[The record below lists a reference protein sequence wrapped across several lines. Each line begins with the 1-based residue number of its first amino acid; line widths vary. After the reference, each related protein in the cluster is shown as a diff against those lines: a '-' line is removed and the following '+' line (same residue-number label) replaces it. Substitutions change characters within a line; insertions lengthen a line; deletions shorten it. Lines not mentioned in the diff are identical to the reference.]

1 MFVHIL
7 AFRFAPGSM
16 FRRAFCMVSNSAH
29 TIVLATI
36 TRPFRSHVP
45 RRPLMR
51 KNTPNTK
58 QITTVIVRL
67 CLPIHA
73 CKDPSIDEAL

>member
-16 FRRAFCMVSNSAH
+16 VRRAFCTVSYSAP

-36 TRPFRSHVP
+36 TRPFRPHVP

-51 KNTPNTK
+51 KNAPNTK